1 MKKLL
6 LLSLSIAYAL
16 ALNVGV
22 SILPQEQIVKKLL
35 PSANV
40 ITLMPAG
47 ADPHTYEPKPAQML
61 ELSKASVFLG
71 IGVEVEEVWLK
82 RLVENT
88 NIKVVNIDKNI
99 KKHSYSHVE
108 LDEHNDHH
116 HKKEHKHDEHHK
128 HHHDHEKEHSHEKH
142 HDHHH
147 HDHNDDVYNGK
158 FDDKDVKNRE
168 LKDWYG
174 DWSSIYPYA
183 LDGTLDE
190 FFEAKAKN
198 DDKKTKEEYKKYYL
212 DGYKTDV
219 ESIKI
224 SKDGFEFI
232 QNGVSKKSK
241 YEYKGYKILTYKSGK
256 KGVRYLFEATE
267 NNGTPKYVQF
277 SDHNIAPT
285 KNLGHFHIFF
295 GNESQE
301 KLLEEMTN
309 WPTYYPK
316 NMTKADILDDLIHH
330 IKGHHHDKNH
340 HHDGHHD
347 HHHHDHSG
355 IDVHIWTDPI
365 IIKELAK
372 NTADELI
379 KIAPNNK
386 AEIEKNLENLNN
398 SLDKLNLKIYDL
410 TKDLKVKGFISSHP
424 SWGYFAKR
432 YNLKEFT
439 LEFEGKEAKPSELA
453 KIIHIAKDKKACV
466 ILRAPQFSDKLVNT
480 LHNESGLKVELVN
493 PLAVDFLEEI
503 LKFAKILNDNCSK

>member
-6 LLSLSIAYAL
+6 LLSLSTAYAL

-99 KKHSYSHVE
+99 KKHSYSHIE
-108 LDEHNDHH
+108 LDEHHDHH

-128 HHHDHEKEHSHEKH
+128 HHHDHEKEYSNEKH
-142 HDHHH
+142 HDHEHKH
-147 HDHNDDVYNGK
+147 
-158 FDDKDVKNRE
+158 
-168 LKDWYG
+168 
-174 DWSSIYPYA
+174 
-183 LDGTLDE
+183 
-190 FFEAKAKN
+190 
-198 DDKKTKEEYKKYYL
+198 
-212 DGYKTDV
+212 
-219 ESIKI
+219 
-224 SKDGFEFI
+224 
-232 QNGVSKKSK
+232 
-241 YEYKGYKILTYKSGK
+241 
-256 KGVRYLFEATE
+256 
-267 NNGTPKYVQF
+267 
-277 SDHNIAPT
+277 
-285 KNLGHFHIFF
+285 
-295 GNESQE
+295 E
-301 KLLEEMTN
+301 K
-309 WPTYYPK
+309 
-316 NMTKADILDDLIHH
+316 
-330 IKGHHHDKNH
+330 
-340 HHDGHHD
+340 HHD

-372 NTADELI
+372 NTANELI

-386 AEIEKNLENLNN
+386 VEIEKNLENLNN

-410 TKDLKVKGFISSHP
+410 TKDLKIKGFISSHP

>member
-6 LLSLSIAYAL
+6 LLSLSAAYAL

-99 KKHSYSHVE
+99 KKHSYSHIE
-108 LDEHNDHH
+108 LDEHHEHDHE
-116 HKKEHKHDEHHK
+116 KEHKHDEHHK

-142 HDHHH
+142 H
-147 HDHNDDVYNGK
+147 G
-158 FDDKDVKNRE
+158 
-168 LKDWYG
+168 
-174 DWSSIYPYA
+174 
-183 LDGTLDE
+183 
-190 FFEAKAKN
+190 
-198 DDKKTKEEYKKYYL
+198 
-212 DGYKTDV
+212 
-219 ESIKI
+219 
-224 SKDGFEFI
+224 
-232 QNGVSKKSK
+232 
-241 YEYKGYKILTYKSGK
+241 
-256 KGVRYLFEATE
+256 
-267 NNGTPKYVQF
+267 
-277 SDHNIAPT
+277 
-285 KNLGHFHIFF
+285 
-295 GNESQE
+295 
-301 KLLEEMTN
+301 
-309 WPTYYPK
+309 
-316 NMTKADILDDLIHH
+316 
-330 IKGHHHDKNH
+330 
-340 HHDGHHD
+340 

>member
-6 LLSLSIAYAL
+6 LLSLSTAYAL
-16 ALNVGV
+16 AVNVGV

-99 KKHSYSHVE
+99 KKHSYSHIE
-108 LDEHNDHH
+108 LDEHHDHEHDHEKEHNHEKHHEHHDHEHKHEKHHDHH
-116 HKKEHKHDEHHK
+116 HNHEKEHKHDEHHK
-128 HHHDHEKEHSHEKH
+128 HHD
-142 HDHHH
+142 
-147 HDHNDDVYNGK
+147 
-158 FDDKDVKNRE
+158 
-168 LKDWYG
+168 
-174 DWSSIYPYA
+174 
-183 LDGTLDE
+183 
-190 FFEAKAKN
+190 
-198 DDKKTKEEYKKYYL
+198 
-212 DGYKTDV
+212 
-219 ESIKI
+219 
-224 SKDGFEFI
+224 
-232 QNGVSKKSK
+232 
-241 YEYKGYKILTYKSGK
+241 
-256 KGVRYLFEATE
+256 
-267 NNGTPKYVQF
+267 
-277 SDHNIAPT
+277 
-285 KNLGHFHIFF
+285 
-295 GNESQE
+295 
-301 KLLEEMTN
+301 
-309 WPTYYPK
+309 
-316 NMTKADILDDLIHH
+316 
-330 IKGHHHDKNH
+330 
-340 HHDGHHD
+340 
-347 HHHHDHSG
+347 HHHDHSG

-372 NTADELI
+372 NTAYELI

-410 TKDLKVKGFISSHP
+410 TKDLKIKGFISSHP

-493 PLAVDFLEEI
+493 PLAIDFLEEI